1 MEELCSALLLVAEM
15 QAAPVTEC
23 CVFFFVCLFLSEAR
37 CVEKQEKLTVGG
49 GRGRNFYLRKK
60 K

>member
-15 QAAPVTEC
+15 WAAPVTECC

-37 CVEKQEKLTVGG
+37 CVEKQESLQWEEGEGG
-49 GRGRNFYLRKK
+49 IFI
-60 K
+60 